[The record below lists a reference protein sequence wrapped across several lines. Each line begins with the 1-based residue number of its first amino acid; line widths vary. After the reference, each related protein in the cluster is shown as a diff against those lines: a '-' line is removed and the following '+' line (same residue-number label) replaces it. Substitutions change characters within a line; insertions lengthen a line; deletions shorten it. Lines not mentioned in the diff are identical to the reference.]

1 MMDWINPLYG
11 WLGLGGVSIAGLVAV
26 AYFFP
31 PFRKFALAAAGVVAA
46 GLAIYTKG
54 SRDAARRKQAEWDKA
69 ERRMVDKGNQARA
82 DAERDADAGRLSD
95 AEFDRDRGKVRR
107 P

>member
-1 MMDWINPLYG
+1 MMDWINPLWAY
-11 WLGLGGVSIAGLVAV
+11 LGLGSLSIAGLLAI
-26 AYFFP
+26 AWFFP
-31 PFRKFALAAAGVVAA
+31 PLRKYALAAGAVIAA
-46 GLAIYTKG
+46 ALTIYTKG
-54 SRDAARRKQAEWDKA
+54 SRDAAKRKQAEWDRA

-95 AEFDRDRGKVRR
+95 DEFDRDAGKVRR